1 MNSELVQQ
9 ILSYFKFNIEEIVAI
24 SILFILLLLQIYFY
38 IKVYRRPYTYACTNQ
53 EYDGVAERKKMPKV
67 SVIISSENEVDN
79 LAENLPLIL
88 EQDYPDFEVIVVNDG
103 STDESDTLLKRLSG
117 QYPNLY
123 QTFLPLSTDRKFA
136 RHKLAL
142 TVGIKAAKGEVLL
155 FTEPYCSPDSNQW
168 IKRMATKFSDK
179 TEVVLGYSYYEKTKH
194 FANRIA
200 RFDNLLFSMHY
211 LSKAIKER
219 PYVGVYRNVAFKKEL
234 FFANKGFASFL
245 NIENGED
252 IFINQIVNK
261 TNTEVVLEQDS
272 FVKTKINSYAMWR
285 LIKKNYSVAR
295 SMFKKGARG
304 TFKMEVITRY
314 LFYILFIALII
325 YSVLM
330 QSWAVMGIAI
340 LLFLIRLIVQLNVIK
355 KISSYFYGG
364 KFYFSLIIMDLLQ
377 PMYNNHFKTRAKR
390 INGRK

>member
-9 ILSYFKFNIEEIVAI
+9 ILSYFKFNIEEIVAV
-24 SILFILLLLQIYFY
+24 SILLILLLLQIYFY
-38 IKVYRRPYTYACTNQ
+38 IKVYRRPYTYACANQ
-53 EYDGVAERKKMPKV
+53 KYDGISDGKIYPKV
-67 SVIISSENEVDN
+67 SVIIASENEVDN
-79 LAENLPLIL
+79 LKENLPLIL
-88 EQDYPDFEVIVVNDG
+88 EQDYPDFEVIVINDG
-103 STDESDTLLKRLSG
+103 STDESDTLLKSLSG
-117 QYPNLY
+117 RYPNLY
-123 QTFLPLSTDRKFA
+123 QTFLPLSTDRRFA

-155 FTEPYCSPDSNQW
+155 FTEPYCFPDSDQW
-168 IKRMATKFSDK
+168 IKRMASKFSDK
-179 TEVVLGYSYYEKTKH
+179 TDVVLGYSYYEKINK

-245 NIENGED
+245 NVENGED
-252 IFINQIVNK
+252 IFINQIVDR

-272 FVKTKINSYAMWR
+272 FVRTKINSYAMWR

-304 TFKMEVITRY
+304 TFKLEVITRY
-314 LFYILFIALII
+314 FFYILFIALVV
-325 YSVLM
+325 YSALM
-330 QSWAVMGIAI
+330 QEWALMGITI
-340 LLFLIRLIVQLNVIK
+340 LLFLIRLTVQLNVLK
-355 KISSYFYGG
+355 KISNYFHGG
-364 KFYFSLIIMDLLQ
+364 KFYFSLIVMDLLQ
-377 PMYNNHFKTRAKR
+377 PIYNNRFKTRAKR
-390 INGRK
+390 ISGRK